1 VLDGRFYSKTL
12 IEWPPAPLSP
22 YEVILCI
29 GVLHDLSLSAEYL
42 FIQLANVTKSILS
55 EKAAR

>member
-12 IEWPPAPLSP
+12 IEWPPAPLGR
-22 YEVILCI
+22 YEVILYI
-29 GVLHDLSLSAEYL
+29 GVLHDLSLSAEYRC
-42 FIQLANVTKSILS
+42 IQLANVTKSILS